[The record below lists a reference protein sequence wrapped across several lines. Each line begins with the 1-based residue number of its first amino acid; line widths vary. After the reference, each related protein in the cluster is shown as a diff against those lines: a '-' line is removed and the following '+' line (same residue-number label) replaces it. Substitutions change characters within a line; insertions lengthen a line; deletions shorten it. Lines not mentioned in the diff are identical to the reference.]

1 MIPVSGRAR
10 GGDSAGN
17 QVKVMTVELPASN
30 DLHLLTASVAQQVA
44 HAVKTND
51 FPALEP
57 GSWDAYTT
65 FLPGPPRPVWILD
78 HPVLSVGAWTA
89 MDPRERY
96 GIVASS
102 CGPRLELG
110 VMVGRGGDADALSAA
125 IEEIVETTKKVS
137 V

>member
-1 MIPVSGRAR
+1 
-10 GGDSAGN
+10 
-17 QVKVMTVELPASN
+17 MTVELPASS
-30 DLHLLTASVAQQVA
+30 DLGLLTASVAQQVA
-44 HAVKTND
+44 MAVKTND

-89 MDPRERY
+89 MDPRDRY